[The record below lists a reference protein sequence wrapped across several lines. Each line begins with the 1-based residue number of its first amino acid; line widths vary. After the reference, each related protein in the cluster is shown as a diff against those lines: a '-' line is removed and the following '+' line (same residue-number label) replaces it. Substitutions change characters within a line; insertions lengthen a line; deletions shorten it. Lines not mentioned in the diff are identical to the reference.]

1 MDRDEILAKS
11 RAENKNQ
18 DVYEQEIL
26 KLAGKTA
33 VVVQMILAAVF
44 FCGTGNH
51 RRRDQLGVVGPCG
64 QCGYDA
70 LLGEICQTPAQTGTC
85 HCNHLYDRCIRHVR
99 VSHLQPARFF
109 HNPVRRRNYG

>member
-1 MDRDEILAKS
+1 MDREEILAKS

-44 FCGTGNH
+44 FAVQAVTGGGINWG
-51 RRRDQLGVVGPCG
+51 LWALVVSADMTLSWVKYVKLRHKPELAIAIVYTIVVSVMS
-64 QCGYDA
+64 GYHIYSLIA
-70 LLGEICQTPAQTGTC
+70 SSTTL
-85 HCNHLYDRCIRHVR
+85 
-99 VSHLQPARFF
+99 
-109 HNPVRRRNYG
+109 

>member
-44 FCGTGNH
+44 FAVQAVTGGGIN
-51 RRRDQLGVVGPCG
+51 
-64 QCGYDA
+64 
-70 LLGEICQTPAQTGTC
+70 
-85 HCNHLYDRCIRHVR
+85 
-99 VSHLQPARFF
+99 
-109 HNPVRRRNYG
+109 

>member
-44 FCGTGNH
+44 FAVQAITGGGINWGLWALVVSADMTLSWVKYVKL
-51 RRRDQLGVVGPCG
+51 RRKPELAIAIVYTIVVSLMS
-64 QCGYDA
+64 GYHIYSLIA
-70 LLGEICQTPAQTGTC
+70 SSTTL
-85 HCNHLYDRCIRHVR
+85 
-99 VSHLQPARFF
+99 
-109 HNPVRRRNYG
+109 